1 MGRRRIRIQ
10 PEQKSLHSNS
20 FEFITS
26 KDGELLKIGNTMD
39 PCRIDIEIPGVVS
52 ASSELY
58 AALMES
64 LGYAKT
70 LADVDVPYI
79 SSKLCDVM
87 ELHLQEAISRT
98 ATPRMHL
105 QILKVNSK
113 TKWKKAESNKKK

>member
-1 MGRRRIRIQ
+1 
-10 PEQKSLHSNS
+10 
-20 FEFITS
+20 
-26 KDGELLKIGNTMD
+26 MD
-39 PCRIDIEIPGVVS
+39 PCRTSTYEIPDVA

-87 ELHLQEAISRT
+87 ELHLQEAISGT
-98 ATPRMHL
+98 ATPEDALADIESEFKDEME
-105 QILKVNSK
+105 
-113 TKWKKAESNKKK
+113 KAGIE